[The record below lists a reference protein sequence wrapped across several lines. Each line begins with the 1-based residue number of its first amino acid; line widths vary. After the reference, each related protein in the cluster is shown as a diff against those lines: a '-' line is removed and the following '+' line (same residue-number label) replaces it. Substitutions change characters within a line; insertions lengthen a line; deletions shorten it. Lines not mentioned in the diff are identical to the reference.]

1 MQQTTLSHDVINS
14 LEDAL
19 DSKNNS
25 GSKSDS
31 PFLQAHVLRTDDDG
45 TTWVHIIGGVRE
57 TPVNGGSITSVKNKD
72 LVLVNVSDG
81 KCSIIGNLT
90 SPSSDDSVAIDAKK
104 TAIAA
109 SKNTR
114 DAQEQI
120 KIASKVANSAL
131 ENLFTDMQ
139 VWTTEIKG
147 TNPST
152 NPNVWTLTKPTSI
165 RAGIQMWSATK
176 RVYNNGI
183 IELHDIVPYTG
194 IVSQTTY
201 FYQTIIPDGDSAP
214 KTPVGVEPEGWLQTP
229 PALPV
234 DEASEEDANS
244 NIYSSV
250 RTFYGDGSYRWST
263 PSKNGFASTWINN
276 TYVLQSV
283 KSQTTANTENITKQS
298 TSITQNSEAIE
309 LNAKTIKSVQDST
322 QANASDL
329 ATYIL
334 NQTKTNESLQS
345 QIDGSIET
353 WFYEVPPTSE
363 NEPASN
369 WTTTDLKNNH
379 LGDLYYDT
387 KTGYCY
393 RYQVINN
400 EYSWQR
406 ITDVDVTKALAD
418 AKNAQDT
425 ADNKRRIFTVTPIP
439 PYDKGDL
446 WVQGSTGDI
455 LVCQSQKPSREQSYD
470 ETDWVLA
477 SKYTD
482 DSYAETKFT
491 ETSEKIEAQ
500 AKKIDENGTKIA
512 TLTETADG
520 ITQTV
525 ESHYTELTEYKTSN
539 DTAVSEAKNIATT
552 AKSTAETADSNA
564 STAVSTAKTAA
575 SDAANAVKTANAASS
590 SAASAVETAN
600 SASSTAS
607 AASTTASKASTDAAE
622 AVKTANTANGNA
634 SSAVTTAN
642 GAVTT
647 ANAASSTANAAK
659 TTAEGAASTASSAKS
674 VADSASS
681 TAKAASTSA
690 SNAVSTAQTAKST
703 ADTAKSTAD
712 AAKSSAATA
721 NNTANAAKTA
731 AGNAQSTA
739 NTAVT
744 NAAKAQST
752 ADGAAKQANLY
763 TIDNGDAGPVPK
775 WIHLGTL
782 TSAGDASSATI
793 AVSFGNGY
801 NGQASQNSALTI
813 TIKDGAQP
821 RTGSP
826 TRACGVTA
834 MRENCDDALVDVL
847 AQNATVYDVWVYAPW
862 EYSRGSYSISGQYAA
877 WQHSGAT
884 QKTEPATSATQVK
897 QDVAYRLADA
907 TKAQTMATDNRSS
920 IRQLSDSIK
929 MEVTERGKLAGR
941 VGTLESTAN
950 DVDKRLKSVESDY
963 VTSATLNTTK
973 ESIEADISSTLT
985 ESKKYTDDSITT
997 EVTNRNAAITAKA
1010 DEINSSVEKTYIT
1023 KDDAQNIYSTKT
1035 ELDQTAE
1042 TISSSVSKKVSIGEN
1057 GTVSDLSSVMEQSA
1071 DGVLVKFSKTV
1082 GEQTFQPAIELTT
1095 DSDYDNAS
1103 TVNAAIK
1110 MWESLS
1116 IRNSGGTPVTE
1127 INGPTMK
1134 INKVVVVDSIRI
1146 GTWLLAS
1153 RSETTTSGSS
1163 EIIEIRSI

>member
-455 LVCQSQKPSREQSYD
+455 LVCQTQKTSEQSYD

-564 STAVSTAKTAA
+564 STA
-575 SDAANAVKTANAASS
+575 
-590 SAASAVETAN
+590 
-600 SASSTAS
+600 
-607 AASTTASKASTDAAE
+607 
-622 AVKTANTANGNA
+622 
-634 SSAVTTAN
+634 
-642 GAVTT
+642 
-647 ANAASSTANAAK
+647 
-659 TTAEGAASTASSAKS
+659 
-674 VADSASS
+674 
-681 TAKAASTSA
+681 
-690 SNAVSTAQTAKST
+690 
-703 ADTAKSTAD
+703 
-712 AAKSSAATA
+712 
-721 NNTANAAKTA
+721 
-731 AGNAQSTA
+731 
-739 NTAVT
+739 
-744 NAAKAQST
+744 
-752 ADGAAKQANLY
+752 L
-763 TIDNGDAGPVPK
+763 
-775 WIHLGTL
+775 
-782 TSAGDASSATI
+782 
-793 AVSFGNGY
+793 
-801 NGQASQNSALTI
+801 
-813 TIKDGAQP
+813 
-821 RTGSP
+821 
-826 TRACGVTA
+826 
-834 MRENCDDALVDVL
+834 
-847 AQNATVYDVWVYAPW
+847 
-862 EYSRGSYSISGQYAA
+862 
-877 WQHSGAT
+877 
-884 QKTEPATSATQVK
+884 
-897 QDVAYRLADA
+897 
-907 TKAQTMATDNRSS
+907 
-920 IRQLSDSIK
+920 
-929 MEVTERGKLAGR
+929 
-941 VGTLESTAN
+941 STAN

-1023 KDDAQNIYSTKT
+1023 KDSADAMSAIGRNIVIGTYEIFNPVLDSDSNTYNYYSVSTWGKRELNNRITSASPENPMDICISFDWSTSGWDKWESSSDFTPEFDINFEYISMNHSIGPSETNASGYYSEVTHVYPGNYSNFYVYPDSAFSAISETESIPIKLYAEGLKNVTLKIYNLKIEFGHAPTTWTLAPEDAQYIYSTKT

>member
-455 LVCQSQKPSREQSYD
+455 LVCQTQKTSEQSYD

-564 STAVSTAKTAA
+564 STAKSTAQTAARDAATAKT
-575 SDAANAVKTANAASS
+575 N
-590 SAASAVETAN
+590 
-600 SASSTAS
+600 
-607 AASTTASKASTDAAE
+607 
-622 AVKTANTANGNA
+622 
-634 SSAVTTAN
+634 
-642 GAVTT
+642 
-647 ANAASSTANAAK
+647 
-659 TTAEGAASTASSAKS
+659 
-674 VADSASS
+674 
-681 TAKAASTSA
+681 A
-690 SNAVSTAQTAKST
+690 SNAVSTANAANTKSASAVST
-703 ADTAKSTAD
+703 ANSAVSTANTAKSTAD
-712 AAKSSAATA
+712 AAKTSAD
-721 NNTANAAKTA
+721 
-731 AGNAQSTA
+731 S
-739 NTAVT
+739 
-744 NAAKAQST
+744 AQST
-752 ADGAAKQANLY
+752 ADDAYSRTLRVQISSSPADA
-763 TIDNGDAGPVPK
+763 TGD
-775 WIHLGTL
+775 T
-782 TSAGDASSATI
+782 
-793 AVSFGNGY
+793 
-801 NGQASQNSALTI
+801 SALT
-813 TIKDGAQP
+813 
-821 RTGSP
+821 
-826 TRACGVTA
+826 
-834 MRENCDDALVDVL
+834 
-847 AQNATVYDVWVYAPW
+847 ATVW
-862 EYSRGSYSISGQYAA
+862 RGGQ
-877 WQHSGAT
+877 Q
-884 QKTEPATSATQVK
+884 
-897 QDVAYRLADA
+897 
-907 TKAQTMATDNRSS
+907 
-920 IRQLSDSIK
+920 
-929 MEVTERGKLAGR
+929 
-941 VGTLESTAN
+941 
-950 DVDKRLKSVESDY
+950 
-963 VTSATLNTTK
+963 
-973 ESIEADISSTLT
+973 LT
-985 ESKKYTDDSITT
+985 EQEVAMMGLVAWYVGGSRVATGYTYSC
-997 EVTNRNAAITAKA
+997 AAGTA
-1010 DEINSSVEKTYIT
+1010 VECRVE
-1023 KDDAQNIYSTKT
+1023 A
-1035 ELDQTAE
+1035 
-1042 TISSSVSKKVSIGEN
+1042 
-1057 GTVSDLSSVMEQSA
+1057 
-1071 DGVLVKFSKTV
+1071 
-1082 GEQTFQPAIELTT
+1082 
-1095 DSDYDNAS
+1095 
-1103 TVNAAIK
+1103 
-1110 MWESLS
+1110 
-1116 IRNSGGTPVTE
+1116 
-1127 INGPTMK
+1127 
-1134 INKVVVVDSIRI
+1134 
-1146 GTWLLAS
+1146 
-1153 RSETTTSGSS
+1153 
-1163 EIIEIRSI
+1163 